1 MILIVGCG
9 RLGSG
14 LAVRLVAAGQDVTI
28 LDHDRRNFDANLPR
42 GFKGRT
48 VEGLEIDNDVLKRA
62 GIASASAVAAVARD
76 ESTNM
81 MTADVARRIFKVPRI
96 VVRIDEPRL
105 AELYRADGFIVISPV
120 YEGTMALERALTS
133 PPDAAPEAL
142 T

>member
-9 RLGSG
+9 RLGGS
-14 LAVRLVAAGQDVTI
+14 LATRLVAAGQDVTV

-48 VEGLEIDNDVLKRA
+48 VEGMEIDNDVLRRA
-62 GIASASAVAAVARD
+62 GIERADALAAVSRD

-81 MTADVARRIFKVPRI
+81 MAADVAKKIFKVPRI
-96 VVRIDEPRL
+96 VVRIDEPRM
-105 AELYRADGFIVISPV
+105 ADLYRAEGFEVISPIV
-120 YEGTMALERALTS
+120 EGTLALERALSTRG
-133 PPDAAPEAL
+133 E